1 MTILGGTSAV
11 IAFAQHPLGVV
22 SALEGYIYICEY
34 IFSLIHQP
42 SPIIRINS
50 VSFLNI
56 FWTWNESIQLGKKL
70 GAE

>member
-56 FWTWNESIQLGKKL
+56 F
-70 GAE
+70 